1 MRKGFTLIELLA
13 VIVILAIIAVIAVP
27 IVLGIIDNAKESS
40 VLRSADFYVGALQ
53 NEIALENTKSGGTL
67 NPKKC
72 TISGDTAE
80 CSGVTLK
87 VKVDGEAPV
96 SGIVTFDEGRISRV
110 SLNFLN
116 GSVMTGA
123 NGTLVFKKETLEEI
137 TEKKYE
143 EYQEKVKAGE
153 DVQGKTAFEWIKEEL
168 TNEGLY
174 SDDIVVYEDGRV
186 IVGVSKIAG
195 RLFEAGVPIG
205 ATVAGYDISGNVK
218 SYTTDGKEFTTP
230 ETDTEVID
238 KPNPQTVNVS
248 TDVSWSYMGIGADG
262 EALIVFDLNN
272 TSVIDKDAR
281 GVYSAMALGGLGGWF
296 NGVNT
301 LNNVCDV
308 LYSTS
313 KGKARSINYEDV
325 LHGIDWV
332 GPISEYTNDAGT
344 KVYLDDIKTIGEL
357 MAMGNDLK
365 GEKKRKNGTPE
376 YPLNYTKKSEADNST
391 NFDSYKVD
399 FLNPII
405 RNDSNGDGIA
415 DDGLKT
421 NGTLDG
427 RYVNAPQAVVDVVL
441 GTLDINYWLAD
452 TSTGVSFSD
461 SSDGKYEKAQYYI
474 RRANCKNISGYSM
487 LTSNRTTRLISGS
500 TDVLRAELKY
510 GGAEE
515 DKVTGK
521 VEENGKVV
529 LRPVVELFDTV
540 EFTYDKNNN
549 TLNLN

>member
-13 VIVILAIIAVIAVP
+13 VIVILAIIAVIATP
-27 IVLGIIDNAKESS
+27 IVLDIINDSKESS

-53 NEIALENTKSGGTL
+53 NEIALENTKSGGNL
-67 NPKKC
+67 NPKRC
-72 TISGDTAE
+72 TISGETAQ
-80 CSGVTLK
+80 CSGVALK
-87 VKVDGEAPV
+87 VKVDGEVPV
-96 SGIVTFDEGRISRV
+96 DGVITFD
-110 SLNFLN
+110 N
-116 GSVMTGA
+116 GSVNRVNLNYKSGSVMSGSE
-123 NGTLVFKKETLEEI
+123 GSLVFKKETLEELA
-137 TEKKYE
+137 TKKLE
-143 EYQEKVKAGE
+143 EYKAAGE
-153 DVQGKTAFEWIKEEL
+153 DVQGKTALEWIKEEL
-168 TNEGLY
+168 KNEGLY
-174 SDDIVVYEDGRV
+174 SDDIVVYEDGRA
-186 IVGVSKIAG
+186 IVGVSKIAA

-205 ATVAGYDISGNVK
+205 AKVIGYDIGGNPIK
-218 SYTTDGKEFTTP
+218 SYTTDGQEFTTP
-230 ETDTEVID
+230 ETDTEVLD
-238 KPNPQTVNVS
+238 KPNPQTINVA

-296 NGVNT
+296 NGVNI
-301 LNNVCDV
+301 LNEVCDV

-332 GPISEYTNDAGT
+332 GPMSEYTNDAGT

-357 MAMGNDLK
+357 MAMGNDLI

-376 YPLNYTKKSEADNST
+376 YPLNYAKKSEADNST

-399 FLNPII
+399 FLNPTI
-405 RNDSNGDGIA
+405 RDDSNGDGIA

-510 GGAEE
+510 GGGTEKDE
-515 DKVTGK
+515 VTGK
-521 VEENGKVV
+521 AEVTGKVV